1 MESALRASGRFKRQ
15 DQSVSALLNEGVGA
29 FFGLAHGWSPSWI
42 EATDLNE
49 NVTRSSLGSVALNIA
64 DLAEHAIDAV
74 PDRVALI
81 SGDEQL
87 TYAQLE
93 EKANRLAHYLID
105 QGVKKDDKVGL
116 YCRNRIEIV
125 IAMLGIVKA
134 GAILVNVNFRYVEG
148 ELKYLFENSDMV
160 ALVHERRYADR
171 VANVLP
177 ETPNVK
183 TILAVED
190 GSDDDFQRYGGVEF
204 YSALE
209 QGSPDRDFGE
219 RSADDIYLLY
229 TGGTTGFPKGVMW
242 RHEDIYRVLFGGTD
256 FATGE
261 FVKDEYDLAKA
272 AAENPPMIRYPIPP
286 MIHGAT
292 QSATWM
298 SLFSGQTM
306 VLAPEFDAD
315 EVWQTIEKHKVNLL
329 FFTGDAMARPLL
341 DALTKLHDGGHEPDL
356 SSLFLLAST
365 AALFSTS
372 IKEKFLELL
381 PNRVITDSIGSSETG
396 FGGTSIVAKGQSHTG
411 GPRVTIDHRTV
422 VLDEDGNEVKPG
434 SGVRG
439 MIAKK
444 GNIPVGYYKDEKK
457 TAETF
462 KTFNGVRYAI
472 PGDYAEVDEDGSVTM
487 LGRGSQ
493 SINSGGE
500 KIYPEEVE
508 AALKGHPDVFDALG
522 GRCARRALR
531 QLRRR
536 RRAPPPRHQ
545 PVAGRTRHVRA
556 PGDRGIQSAAQ
567 GLVGRRDPPDTGR
580 QARLP
585 VGQGHHRGAARR
597 RRARQPCGNRNLM
610 RTELCDRFGIDYPIF
625 VFTPSEKVAAAVSK
639 AGGLGVLGCVR
650 FNEADDLENVLCWM
664 DENTD
669 GKPYGVDIVMPAKV
683 PQEGSAVDIDKL
695 IPQSHRDFVTKT
707 LADLGVPPLPD
718 DEERNEGVLGW
729 LHSVARSH
737 VEVALQA
744 SDQADRQRARLAA
757 RRTSSTRRTR
767 PACRWPRWR
776 AAPSTRSATSRTAST
791 SWWRRATRPA
801 ATPVRSVR
809 WCCGRKSL
817 TRLAVRRPCWRR
829 AASAPAGRW
838 PPRWRSARKASGWAR
853 RSSRPPNTT
862 SATASRA
869 ACRRFRRRCCG
880 PTPATRCAAGST
892 PASPRAC

>member
-1 MESALRASGRFKRQ
+1 M
-15 DQSVSALLNEGVGA
+15 
-29 FFGLAHGWSPSWI
+29 
-42 EATDLNE
+42 
-49 NVTRSSLGSVALNIA
+49 ALNIA

-81 SGDEQL
+81 CADEQI
-87 TYAQLE
+87 TYGQLE

-105 QGVKKDDKVGL
+105 RGVKKDDKVGL

-134 GAILVNVNFRYVEG
+134 GAILVYVKFRYAAG

-183 TILAVED
+183 TTLVVED
-190 GSDDDFQRYGGVEF
+190 GSDVKDEAFQRYGGVEF

-209 QGSPDRDFGE
+209 QGSPERDFGE
-219 RSADDIYLLY
+219 RSADEIYLLY

-272 AAENPPMIRYPIPP
+272 AAANPPMIRYPIPP

-298 SLFSGQTM
+298 SIFSGQTT
-306 VLAPEFDAD
+306 VLAPEFNAD
-315 EVWQTIEKHKVNLL
+315 EVWRAIHGHKVNLL

-341 DALTKLHDGGHEPDL
+341 DALQAAHDKGEDYDL

-372 IKEKFLELL
+372 IKENLLELL

-396 FGGTSIVAKGQSHTG
+396 FGGTSIVAKGEHHMG

-422 VLDEDGNEVKPG
+422 VLDEHGNEVKPG

-439 MIAKK
+439 VIAKK

-472 PGDYAEVDEDGSVTM
+472 PGDYAEVEEDGSVTM
-487 LGRGSQ
+487 LGRGSV

-508 AALKGHPDVFDALG
+508 AALKGHPDVFDAL
-522 GRCARRALR
+522 
-531 QLRRR
+531 
-536 RRAPPPRHQ
+536 
-545 PVAGRTRHVRA
+545 V
-556 PGDRGIQSAAQ
+556 
-567 GLVGRRDPPDTGR
+567 VGVPDP
-580 QARLP
+580 
-585 VGQGHHRGAARR
+585 
-597 RRARQPCGNRNLM
+597 
-610 RTELCDRFGIDYPIF
+610 RFGQH
-625 VFTPSEKVAAAVSK
+625 VAAVVQPREGAHPTLAELDAFVRSEI
-639 AGGLGVLGCVR
+639 AGYKVPRSLWFVDEVKRSPAGKPDYR
-650 FNEADDLENVLCWM
+650 WAKDQTEERAADDVHAN
-664 DENTD
+664 
-669 GKPYGVDIVMPAKV
+669 
-683 PQEGSAVDIDKL
+683 
-695 IPQSHRDFVTKT
+695 
-707 LADLGVPPLPD
+707 
-718 DEERNEGVLGW
+718 
-729 LHSVARSH
+729 H
-737 VEVALQA
+737 VG
-744 SDQADRQRARLAA
+744 
-757 RRTSSTRRTR
+757 TPTR
-767 PACRWPRWR
+767 
-776 AAPSTRSATSRTAST
+776 
-791 SWWRRATRPA
+791 
-801 ATPVRSVR
+801 
-809 WCCGRKSL
+809 
-817 TRLAVRRPCWRR
+817 
-829 AASAPAGRW
+829 
-838 PPRWRSARKASGWAR
+838 
-853 RSSRPPNTT
+853 
-862 SATASRA
+862 
-869 ACRRFRRRCCG
+869 
-880 PTPATRCAAGST
+880 
-892 PASPRAC
+892 

>member
-1 MESALRASGRFKRQ
+1 
-15 DQSVSALLNEGVGA
+15 
-29 FFGLAHGWSPSWI
+29 
-42 EATDLNE
+42 
-49 NVTRSSLGSVALNIA
+49 VALNIA

-81 SGDEQL
+81 CGDQQI

-134 GAILVNVNFRYVEG
+134 GAILVNVNYRYVEG

-183 TILAVED
+183 TVLVIED
-190 GSDDDFQRYGGVEF
+190 GTEDPAGDFRKYGGVEF
-204 YSALE
+204 YSAIV
-209 QGSPDRDFGE
+209 QGSPERDFGE
-219 RSADDIYLLY
+219 RSGDDIYLLY

-272 AAENPPMIRYPIPP
+272 AAEHPPMIRYPIPP

-298 SLFSGQTM
+298 SLFSGQTT
-306 VLAPEFDAD
+306 VLAPEFNAD
-315 EVWQTIEKHKVNLL
+315 EVWKSIHDHKVNLL

-341 DALTKLHDGGHEPDL
+341 DALQAAQDRSEEYDL
-356 SSLFLLAST
+356 ASLFLLAST

-372 IKEKFLELL
+372 IKEKLLELL

-396 FGGTSIVAKGQSHTG
+396 FGGTSIVAKGEHHMG

-439 MIAKK
+439 VIAKK

-462 KTFNGVRYAI
+462 KTYNGVRYAI
-472 PGDYAEVDEDGSVTM
+472 PGDYAEVEADGTVTM
-487 LGRGSQ
+487 LGRGSV

-508 AALKGHPDVFDALG
+508 AALKGHPDVFDAL
-522 GRCARRALR
+522 
-531 QLRRR
+531 
-536 RRAPPPRHQ
+536 
-545 PVAGRTRHVRA
+545 V
-556 PGDRGIQSAAQ
+556 
-567 GLVGRRDPPDTGR
+567 VGVPDP
-580 QARLP
+580 
-585 VGQGHHRGAARR
+585 
-597 RRARQPCGNRNLM
+597 
-610 RTELCDRFGIDYPIF
+610 RFGQH
-625 VFTPSEKVAAAVSK
+625 VAAVIQPREGARPTLAELDTFVRREI
-639 AGGLGVLGCVR
+639 AGYKVPRSLWFVDEVKRSPAGKPDYR
-650 FNEADDLENVLCWM
+650 WAKDQTEERPADDVHANHV
-664 DENTD
+664 
-669 GKPYGVDIVMPAKV
+669 
-683 PQEGSAVDIDKL
+683 GSA
-695 IPQSHRDFVTKT
+695 T
-707 LADLGVPPLPD
+707 
-718 DEERNEGVLGW
+718 
-729 LHSVARSH
+729 
-737 VEVALQA
+737 
-744 SDQADRQRARLAA
+744 
-757 RRTSSTRRTR
+757 
-767 PACRWPRWR
+767 
-776 AAPSTRSATSRTAST
+776 
-791 SWWRRATRPA
+791 
-801 ATPVRSVR
+801 
-809 WCCGRKSL
+809 
-817 TRLAVRRPCWRR
+817 
-829 AASAPAGRW
+829 
-838 PPRWRSARKASGWAR
+838 
-853 RSSRPPNTT
+853 
-862 SATASRA
+862 
-869 ACRRFRRRCCG
+869 
-880 PTPATRCAAGST
+880 
-892 PASPRAC
+892 